1 MLFKKTFYIC
11 FYYSPVKN
19 VDYSIIFACD
29 KIENSMRNITYF
41 LITLLFLSVA
51 GFASSQENMPD
62 RFDGSLLWR
71 VSGKDLVKPSYILG
85 THHFIH
91 LDITNNITGLDGVF
105 EEVEQVVGEIDFSG
119 IEEMNL
125 QIQTKVV
132 MPADTS
138 YQDLLSADELERLDS
153 GLKKTLYV
161 GLSDL
166 KTFKPNMILML
177 YSIAMYRKAHP
188 DFSPTKHE
196 ALDAYVQRMAKE
208 NNKDVMGLETVD
220 DQIYALVESETLVE
234 QAQVLLCSVENADS
248 QEKLMEKME
257 EYYRSGQI
265 QDIYKISFEDES
277 DPCFISQK
285 QKNALNKDR
294 NDKWLAVLPQIMSGK
309 SSLIAVGVLHLPGE
323 EGLLY
328 QLAQMGYTIEPV
340 H

>member
-1 MLFKKTFYIC
+1 MK
-11 FYYSPVKN
+11 
-19 VDYSIIFACD
+19 
-29 KIENSMRNITYF
+29 NITYF
-41 LITLLFLSVA
+41 LITLFFLSVS
-51 GFASSQENMPD
+51 GFVSSQDND
-62 RFDGSLLWR
+62 RLSRLDGSLLWK

-91 LDITNNITGLDGVF
+91 LDITNTIAGLDGVLAD
-105 EEVEQVVGEIDFSG
+105 VEQVVGEIDFSG
-119 IEEMNL
+119 IEEINL
-125 QIQTKVV
+125 QIQTKMM

-138 YQDLLSADELERLDS
+138 YQDILSAEELERLDK
-153 GLKKTLYV
+153 GLKKNLYV
-161 GLSDL
+161 GLSEV
-166 KTFKPNMILML
+166 KMFKPNMILML

-208 NNKDVMGLETVD
+208 NNKEVMGLETVD
-220 DQIYALVESETLVE
+220 DQIYALVESETLRE

-248 QEKLMEKME
+248 QEESMLKME
-257 EYYRSGQI
+257 EYYRNGQI

-277 DPCFISQK
+277 DPCLLSHK

-309 SSLIAVGVLHLPGE
+309 SNLIAVGVLHLSGE

-328 QLAQMGYTIEPV
+328 QLDQMGYTIEPV
-340 H
+340 R

>member
-1 MLFKKTFYIC
+1 MK
-11 FYYSPVKN
+11 
-19 VDYSIIFACD
+19 
-29 KIENSMRNITYF
+29 NITYF
-41 LITLLFLSVA
+41 LITLFFLSVS
-51 GFASSQENMPD
+51 GFVSSQDND
-62 RFDGSLLWR
+62 RLSRLDGSLLWK

-91 LDITNNITGLDGVF
+91 LDITNTIAGLDGVLAD
-105 EEVEQVVGEIDFSG
+105 VEQVVGEIDFSG
-119 IEEMNL
+119 IEEINL
-125 QIQTKVV
+125 QIQTKMM

-138 YQDLLSADELERLDS
+138 YQDILSAEELERLDK
-153 GLKKTLYV
+153 GLKKNLYV
-161 GLSDL
+161 GLSEV
-166 KTFKPNMILML
+166 KMFKPNMILML

-208 NNKDVMGLETVD
+208 NNKEVMGLETVD
-220 DQIYALVESETLVE
+220 DQIYALVESETLRE

-248 QEKLMEKME
+248 QEESMLKME
-257 EYYRSGQI
+257 EYYRNGQI

-277 DPCFISQK
+277 DPCLLSHK

-309 SSLIAVGVLHLPGE
+309 SSLIAVGVLHLSGE

-328 QLAQMGYTIEPV
+328 QLDQMGYAIEPV
-340 H
+340 R